1 MDMILAIVAL
11 AGHIALLLW
20 GTRMVQTGVQR
31 AYGPKLRSFLGHA
44 LNNRFKAFLAGMGV
58 TAVLQSST
66 ATGLMASGFA
76 AGGLVGLVPA
86 LAVMLGANVGTTL
99 IVQVLSFDIA
109 ALAPALI
116 LAGVLMFRQRTNPT
130 VHDLGRVVIGLGFML
145 MALHLLLDLMTRY
158 EGTQTVA
165 IVLHGISTMP
175 VFNLILGAIVA
186 WAAHSSVAVL
196 LVIMSMT
203 SQGLVAPEQA
213 FALVLGANLGT
224 AFNPVLEGHS
234 GSDLASRRL
243 PIGNLLT
250 RIAGV
255 AIALPMLSH
264 ATELLFTTGGDKARM
279 VANFHT
285 AFNLVLAL
293 VFMPLLVPF
302 SNILRHF
309 LPRKINPADPA
320 QPLYLDPAATE
331 TPVVAI
337 GAAAREVLRLVD
349 VLGEMVSGAKLSIT
363 SADRKALSALR
374 RKDNV
379 LDSLNRAVKTYLT
392 SIDADELGDADKRRV
407 NEILLFSMNIEHAG
421 DVLDQ
426 NLLPHLAKRLRRG
439 LAFSPEGQKELC
451 DLFERLL
458 MNLQKAAAV
467 LMTQDERTARM
478 LADEKVI
485 FRKVVRE
492 GTAAHFDRLRMGDIN
507 TIETSSL
514 HLDILRDLKQI
525 NSHLV
530 AAAAYPVLE
539 QAGALRQSRLTSVEL
554 APALE
559 AGA

>member
-392 SIDADELGDADKRRV
+392 SIDADELGDADRRRV